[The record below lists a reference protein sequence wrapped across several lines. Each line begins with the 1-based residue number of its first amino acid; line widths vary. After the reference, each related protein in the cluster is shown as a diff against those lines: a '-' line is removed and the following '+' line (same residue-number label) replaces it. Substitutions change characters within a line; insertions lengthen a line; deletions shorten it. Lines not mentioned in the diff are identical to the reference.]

1 MSDPAQVTSDGRP
14 TGLWDW
20 ALTAY
25 RADGVPEA
33 CLSLQDTHGH
43 NVPLLLWA
51 AWMAGTG
58 RALDADTVEAGCD
71 TARAWDAA
79 AVTPL
84 RAIRRSLKKPLPDL
98 EDAAREALRDQV
110 KAVELAAER
119 HLLVGLEALA
129 GPPVAAPA
137 PAIEGLVAVARGW
150 SRVVPRPAL
159 TILAERLPA

>member
-1 MSDPAQVTSDGRP
+1 MSDSHPAS
-14 TGLWDW
+14 LWDW

-25 RADGVPEA
+25 RAEGVPEA
-33 CLSLQDTHGH
+33 CLSLQDAHGH

-58 RALDADTVEAGCD
+58 RTLDSDMVEAGCD

-84 RAIRRSLKKPLPDL
+84 RAIRRTLKKPLPDI
-98 EDAAREALRDQV
+98 DDTAREALRTQV
-110 KAVELAAER
+110 KAAELAAER
-119 HLLVGLEALA
+119 HLLAGLEALA
-129 GPPVAAPA
+129 GPQVDPPA

-159 TILAERLPA
+159 IHLAERLPA